1 VGVVNVVVSVSFF
14 VVVQLIVLRLLI
26 GMNMYRQVA

>member
-14 VVVQLIVLRLLI
+14 VVVQLIFLRLLI